1 MKPLA
6 LVVEN
11 DGGTRKLLD
20 AVLSRAGFEV
30 DLVGGGAD
38 AILLLG
44 TIDYDIILLDLL
56 FPGGSGEDVLRFLAE
71 HRPAAVPNVLVM
83 SSAPDHI
90 IDNVRRQW
98 SDVRTLRKPFDLADL
113 FRHAESAARP
123 RPLAVTPAE
132 KFCRRS
138 VCAGA
143 KAGVVVRR
151 RDDIVDLVTSYGY
164 APGVAESWYPAPISS
179 AWPICAAMRNAR
191 PVWLASLTLAQPE
204 YPLLVPVL
212 QEDQSRAVAAV
223 PLLRDGIVIGA
234 AGWSFRE
241 PRLFNEAEQRSFAAI
256 ADLAA
261 AMIDPGEQSAASA
274 GAY

>member
-20 AVLSRAGFEV
+20 AVLSRAGFDV
-30 DLVGGGAD
+30 DLVSGSAGAV
-38 AILLLG
+38 LLLG
-44 TIDYDIILLDLL
+44 IIDYDIILLDLL
-56 FPGGSGEDVLRFLAE
+56 FPGGSGEDVLRWLAE
-71 HRPAAVPNVLVM
+71 YRPAAVPKVVVM

-90 IDNVRRQW
+90 IENVRRQW
-98 SDVRTLRKPFDLADL
+98 SDVRTLRKPFDLADI
-113 FRHAESAARP
+113 FGFAESAARP
-123 RPLAVTPAE
+123 RPRAVTRAE

-138 VCAGA
+138 ICAGA

-151 RDDIVDLVTSYGY
+151 HDDFVDLVTSYGY
-164 APGVAESWYPAPISS
+164 APGVAESWYPAPLSS
-179 AWPICAAMRNAR
+179 AMPICAAMRNAR

-204 YPLLVPVL
+204 YPLLVPVWE
-212 QEDQSRAVAAV
+212 QYQSRAFAAV

-241 PRLFNEAEQRSFAAI
+241 PRLFNEAEQRSFTAI

-261 AMIDPGEQSAASA
+261 DMIEPGEQSAANA
-274 GAY
+274 GA